1 MFSTQFTSDLAAAIR
16 SRRSI
21 RSYSAEPIA
30 KSDVLDV
37 LALTG
42 QAPSAWNLQP
52 WRFIAVVDSKI
63 KTALQRVA
71 YGQFQVGGAPVVIV
85 LYSDMVDA
93 LARVDEALPPDAS
106 PAARDKLRANIS
118 DYFDKLTPEQREA
131 WGRAQTGIAL
141 GYLLLIL
148 ESRGYGSSPMLG
160 FNPAGVK
167 RLFSLPD
174 HVEVAALVAFGKPAD
189 AGRHSVRHKF
199 DSIARVV

>member
-1 MFSTQFTSDLAAAIR
+1 MLSTQFTSHLAAAIR

-42 QAPSAWNLQP
+42 RAPSAWNLQP
-52 WRFIAVVDSKI
+52 WRFIAVVDSEI

-71 YGQFQVGGAPVVIV
+71 YGQSQVGGAPVVIV

-118 DYFDKLTPEQREA
+118 GYFEKLTPEQREA

-160 FNPAGVK
+160 FDATGVK
-167 RLFSLPD
+167 RLFSLAD

-189 AGRHSVRHKF
+189 AGRHSVRHKL